1 VRFEFVGTE
10 FALQVG
16 KSEYFNQNNLLMKGT
31 NMDTKIIEQLEA
43 AFSEEFR
50 LVENDLGALEQS
62 IREKMQLLGQGLLQ
76 RIVNRQRNG
85 YLGSSIP
92 CQCGGSMR
100 LIQHRSRDIH
110 TLFGWIKL
118 ERSYYHCPC
127 CQTGLAPYD
136 KASGLGSEQLSPGLA
151 RMCCLLAVDDSFA
164 ESSRKV
170 EQTCGQ
176 KVSRTTI
183 ERVVQQVGS
192 AVLQQQDQQFKDFVD
207 YRQPPQAQVNPQRL
221 YVAADGTTV
230 HEIDG
235 WHEAK
240 AGCVYWE
247 NQRFERTKRYLASF
261 DNSENFGWRLW
272 LEACRC
278 GLREAKEV
286 VYLGDGAGWIRSE
299 HNRHFR
305 RATFII
311 DWFHACQH
319 VWACGKGLFGEGTD
333 ATKRW
338 VEERLG
344 LLWDGWTKRLLDD
357 LREQRKRRRGG
368 KRQAIE
374 KLFGYIK
381 ANEQQMRYDVF
392 RAKGYDI
399 GSGSAEGACKHVI
412 GKRLKQSGM
421 VWSRFGSST
430 TLALRVIWL
439 NDRWDDLWSQKPLA
453 A

>member
-1 VRFEFVGTE
+1 
-10 FALQVG
+10 
-16 KSEYFNQNNLLMKGT
+16 MKGM

-50 LVENDLGALEQS
+50 LIENDLGALEQLV
-62 IREKMQLLGQGLLQ
+62 REKMRLLGQGLLQ
-76 RIVNRQRNG
+76 RIVDRQQNG
-85 YLGSSIP
+85 HMGSSIP
-92 CQCGGSMR
+92 CKCGRSMR
-100 LIQHRSRDIH
+100 FVQHRSRDIH

-118 ERSYYHCPC
+118 KRAYYHCVY

-151 RMCCLLAVDDSFA
+151 RMCCMLAVDDSFA

-176 KVSRTTI
+176 KVSQTTI

-192 AVLQQQDQQFKDFVD
+192 TALQQQDRQFNSFVNH
-207 YRQPPQAQVNPQRL
+207 RQSLEAEANPQRL
-221 YVAADGTTV
+221 YVAVDGTTV
-230 HEIDG
+230 PEIDG

-240 AGCVYWE
+240 TGCVYWE
-247 NQRFERTKRYLASF
+247 NQRFERTKRYLACF
-261 DNSENFGWRLW
+261 DNSQRFGWRLW

-278 GLREAKEV
+278 GLRQAKEV

-299 HNRHFR
+299 HNKHFR

-319 VWACGKGLFGEGTD
+319 LWDCGKVLFGEGTD
-333 ATKRW
+333 ATKWW
-338 VEERLG
+338 VQERLG

-357 LREQRKRRRGG
+357 LRQQRKRRRGR
-368 KRQAIE
+368 KREAIK
-374 KLFGYIK
+374 KLYRYIK
-381 ANEQQMRYDVF
+381 VNEQQMRYDAF

-421 VWSRFGSST
+421 TWSRLGSST
-430 TLALRVIWL
+430 TLVLRVIWL
-439 NDRWDDLWSQKPLA
+439 NDQWDDLWSQKPLA